1 MCPPLFVVHQ
11 TQVVYVGCTEISGLQ
26 MGRCVGWTPISIS
39 GVMCVCVCV
48 GVLLVFLF
56 GIECFAAIIE
66 YIYILLYRCIYF
78 TYGHNICLYTRVY
91 IYRLFDWNA
100 RNLLLE
106 HCEARSTKS
115 TWDEES
121 RSRLCQLFRSGSLES
136 HPMKVS
142 ISMQHY

>member
-91 IYRLFDWNA
+91 IYRLFD
-100 RNLLLE
+100 
-106 HCEARSTKS
+106 
-115 TWDEES
+115 
-121 RSRLCQLFRSGSLES
+121 
-136 HPMKVS
+136 
-142 ISMQHY
+142 

>member
-39 GVMCVCVCV
+39 GVMCLCVCWCAV
-48 GVLLVFLF
+48 GVSFWHWMF
-56 GIECFAAIIE
+56 CSNNWI